1 MAVDTS
7 TQERAVVDFS
17 ASRWQR
23 AWRESEP
30 DDTLVSQ
37 FVNSQSEM
45 NARIAMA
52 AGGRALAID
61 GANVADAGSAVAY
74 LNQAVLSRPK
84 PRGDDPV
91 YDEIEQ
97 FFENSQTTATLLSLW
112 PTADLWHRGW
122 VLYGHPVLVAKSPV
136 LSVPRRP
143 EGMDVEVVT
152 DREGLLRAESVMI
165 DGYPLGIPG
174 DPSTRPEAGSV
185 LPVGILDTGCSVRV
199 ASMDGLAVAAGVSYV
214 AHDVV
219 NLAMA
224 ATLPSA
230 RRRGAWQALVQE
242 RLTDGPGLP
251 AVAYTNDL
259 TRPGFLRMGFMP
271 VTRLTLWGRD

>member
-74 LNQAVLSRPK
+74 LNQAVLSRPA
-84 PRGDDPV
+84 PRGDDLV

-136 LSVPRRP
+136 QSVPRRP

-152 DREGLLRAESVMI
+152 DREGLL
-165 DGYPLGIPG
+165 G
-174 DPSTRPEAGSV
+174 
-185 LPVGILDTGCSVRV
+185 
-199 ASMDGLAVAAGVSYV
+199 AS
-214 AHDVV
+214 
-219 NLAMA
+219 
-224 ATLPSA
+224 P
-230 RRRGAWQALVQE
+230 
-242 RLTDGPGLP
+242 
-251 AVAYTNDL
+251 
-259 TRPGFLRMGFMP
+259 
-271 VTRLTLWGRD
+271 